1 MEEMLNKKG
10 NESVIKQHTRI
21 YAKKPSGK
29 LFRLRQTV
37 GYLLLAFFVVAPFIK
52 VSGNPLLMF
61 NILDRKFSIFGTMF
75 YPQDLYIFVFGM
87 LIIMVGIVLFTAIY
101 GRVWCGWTC
110 PQTVFMELVFRRI
123 EYMIEGDWIQQRRL
137 DEGPDSDMRAVKKIS
152 KHAIF
157 LFISFFISNIFL
169 AYVIGIDD
177 LLKIATDPIGN
188 HIIGFISIIVF
199 TLIFYSVF
207 AHIREIVCTTIC
219 PYGRLQGVLLD
230 EQSITVAYNATR
242 GEPRGK
248 LTAKSS
254 GRVGDC
260 IDCKLCVHVCPT
272 GIDIREGIQMECV
285 SCTACIDA
293 CDTVMEKIDKPKR
306 LIGFYSAKQL
316 SGEKSEKYA
325 VGRTITYTSILLLL
339 ISIFGVLLH
348 NRSVIDGRILRAK
361 GSGYQ
366 FIEEERV
373 SNLYTLELMNKSGKE
388 MPFVLEP
395 IDPEIE
401 LKLVNNIS
409 KLKKDGSAT
418 ISFFLIKDVNSVNE
432 YKEDVKI
439 NIKSGNDVLTKL
451 KTTFVA
457 PPTTK

>member
-1 MEEMLNKKG
+1 KG

-61 NILDRKFSIFGTMF
+61 NILDRTFSIFGTMF

-272 GIDIREGIQMECV
+272 GIDI
-285 SCTACIDA
+285 
-293 CDTVMEKIDKPKR
+293 
-306 LIGFYSAKQL
+306 
-316 SGEKSEKYA
+316 
-325 VGRTITYTSILLLL
+325 
-339 ISIFGVLLH
+339 
-348 NRSVIDGRILRAK
+348 
-361 GSGYQ
+361 
-366 FIEEERV
+366 
-373 SNLYTLELMNKSGKE
+373 
-388 MPFVLEP
+388 
-395 IDPEIE
+395 
-401 LKLVNNIS
+401 
-409 KLKKDGSAT
+409 
-418 ISFFLIKDVNSVNE
+418 
-432 YKEDVKI
+432 
-439 NIKSGNDVLTKL
+439 
-451 KTTFVA
+451 
-457 PPTTK
+457 